1 MAIDRDTFRAAL
13 AERHGAARQAKFE
26 SARVAVCGLG
36 GLGSNVATALA
47 RAGVGH
53 LHLIDFGRV
62 EPSNLNRQQY
72 AAAQV
77 GLPKAEALRAN
88 IAAVNPFCDVV
99 AETVRVTESNL
110 AALLAED
117 DIVCE
122 AFDRAEAKATLVSGV
137 LEAFPQKLVV
147 AASGMSG
154 LASANDISTRRVSRR
169 LYVCGDFSTDSGDG
183 LGLYGARVLVC
194 APHQATMIL
203 RLIDGAEEA

>member
-1 MAIDRDTFRAAL
+1 MALDRETFRAAL
-13 AERHGAARQAKFE
+13 VARHGADRQSKFE
-26 SARVAVCGLG
+26 AARVAVCGLG
-36 GLGSNVATALA
+36 GLGSNVSIALA

-53 LHLIDFGRV
+53 LHLIDFDRV

-88 IAAVNPFCDVV
+88 LAAINPFCEVT
-99 AETVRVTESNL
+99 AETARITSENL
-110 AALLAED
+110 AALLADD

-122 AFDRAEAKATLVSGV
+122 AFDRAEAKAMLVSGV
-137 LEAFPQKLVV
+137 LEAFPGKPVV

-154 LASANDISTRRVSRR
+154 LASANAITTRRVSKR
-169 LYVCGDFSTDSGDG
+169 LYLCGDGATDVDDN

-194 APHQATMIL
+194 AAHQATMIL
-203 RLIDGAEEA
+203 RLIDGAEEP

>member
-1 MAIDRDTFRAAL
+1 MALDRETFRAAL
-13 AERHGAARQAKFE
+13 VARHGAARQAKFDA
-26 SARVAVCGLG
+26 ARVAVCGLG
-36 GLGSNVATALA
+36 GLGSNVAIALA

-53 LHLIDFGRV
+53 LHLIDFDRV

-88 IAAVNPFCDVV
+88 LAAVNPFCDVM
-99 AETVRVTESNL
+99 AETVRVTSENL
-110 AALLAED
+110 AALLTDD

-122 AFDRAEAKATLVSGV
+122 AFDRAEAKAMLVSGV
-137 LEAFPQKLVV
+137 LEAFPEKSVV

-154 LASANDISTRRVSRR
+154 LASANAITTRRLSKR
-169 LYVCGDFSTDSGDG
+169 LYLCGDGTTDVDDG

-194 APHQATMIL
+194 AAHQATMIL
-203 RLIDGAEEA
+203 RLIDGTEEP

>member
-1 MAIDRDTFRAAL
+1 MALDRNTFRDAL
-13 AERHGAARQAKFE
+13 VARHGADRQAKFE
-26 SARVAVCGLG
+26 AAHVAVCGLG
-36 GLGSNVATALA
+36 GLGSNVSITLA

-53 LHLIDFGRV
+53 LHLIDFDRV

-88 IAAVNPFCDVV
+88 LAAINPFCDVV
-99 AETVRVTESNL
+99 AETVRVTDENL
-110 AALLAED
+110 AALLADD

-122 AFDRAEAKATLVSGV
+122 AFDRAEAKAMLVSGV
-137 LEAFPQKLVV
+137 LETFPEKSVV

-154 LASANDISTRRVSRR
+154 LASANAIATRRVSKR
-169 LYVCGDFSTDSGDG
+169 LYLCGDGVTEVDDN

-194 APHQATMIL
+194 AAHQATMIL
-203 RLIDGAEEA
+203 RLIDGAEEP